1 MTTPK
6 RPWYNGAVYHV
17 TARGNRRD
25 DIFKDTEDFLVYLY
39 RIEEALEYYK
49 EHNYKIAAYC
59 LMTNHVH
66 LIIKTDTEPLGLLI
80 SRIHSIYTKYF
91 NKKHGYVG
99 HLFQDKYFGEL
110 IKDEAQLLET
120 SRYVHLNPVNAL
132 MVDSPEDYSWSSYN
146 VMIGNEN
153 QQLVDTD
160 ILLEYFKSEEKFEK
174 YKEFIE
180 LKTPGGHE
188 GVIG

>member
-6 RPWYNGAVYHV
+6 RAWYEGAMYHV
-17 TARGNRRD
+17 TARGNRKD
-25 DIFKDTEDFLVYLY
+25 DVFKDQEDFLVYLY
-39 RIEEALEYYK
+39 RVEEALEYYN
-49 EHNYKIAAYC
+49 EHNYKIVGYC

-66 LIIKTDTEPLGLLI
+66 LIIKTDTKPLGLLI

-91 NKKHGYVG
+91 NRKHGYVG

-110 IKDEAQLLET
+110 IKDEAHLLET

-146 VMIGNEN
+146 VMIGKED
-153 QQLVDTD
+153 QQLVDKE
-160 ILLEYFKSEEKFEK
+160 ILLEYFKGEDKFEE
-174 YKEFIE
+174 YKSFVES
-180 LKTPGGHE
+180 KTPGGAE
-188 GVIG
+188 LSL